1 MGRIT
6 GILCVAAMSHREG
19 EPSKRVCIDDQ
30 QSFSYSFFTLERKE
44 TDISIKEG
52 VAEMGA
58 SIVIVVSQD
67 RLYVANRE
75 EKRLL
80 KANEVDLSGMKH
92 NQIVDLSVEG
102 DRWEGDALNDE
113 PYGWGVL
120 YDNNN
125 GVVYEG
131 FRVGEM
137 NLCYGRRYY
146 ADIARI
152 EYEGEF
158 CDGKRWGKGVQYDRN
173 GDVVFEG
180 EWRNDKHVSRDKLK
194 VAMTDNSLLLH
205 NRIER
210 LVVSCD
216 HSLNGDSWNQLL
228 ACLKNSLREIIV
240 QEIRSKEIKK
250 CWFVDMRVLESIRID
265 CMCFNY
271 CESFRLKNCPKV
283 KELKIGELSFADCK
297 ECEIENVDALE
308 VIAIGKLHEKSS
320 NFCASL
326 VLNSLTLHM
335 VVTTR
340 LAFAQKGLIRR
351 RSVPL
356 LFSYRIRE

>member
-1 MGRIT
+1 
-6 GILCVAAMSHREG
+6 MSHREG
-19 EPSKRVCIDDQ
+19 EPSKRVCLDDQ
-30 QSFSYSFFTLERKE
+30 QSFSYSFFTLERTE

-58 SIVIVVSQD
+58 SIVLAVSQD
-67 RLYVANRE
+67 HLFVVNRE

-80 KANEVDLSGMKH
+80 KANEADLSGMKH

-102 DRWEGDALNDE
+102 DRWEGDVLNDE

-125 GVVYEG
+125 SVVYEG
-131 FRVGEM
+131 FRVGER
-137 NLCYGRRYY
+137 NVCYGRRYY

-356 LFSYRIRE
+356 LFSCCV

>member
-1 MGRIT
+1 M
-6 GILCVAAMSHREG
+6 
-19 EPSKRVCIDDQ
+19 
-30 QSFSYSFFTLERKE
+30 
-44 TDISIKEG
+44 
-52 VAEMGA
+52 
-58 SIVIVVSQD
+58 
-67 RLYVANRE
+67 
-75 EKRLL
+75 
-80 KANEVDLSGMKH
+80 
-92 NQIVDLSVEG
+92 
-102 DRWEGDALNDE
+102 LNDE

-125 GVVYEG
+125 SVVYEG
-131 FRVGEM
+131 FRVGER
-137 NLCYGRRYY
+137 NVCYGRRYY

>member
-1 MGRIT
+1 
-6 GILCVAAMSHREG
+6 
-19 EPSKRVCIDDQ
+19 
-30 QSFSYSFFTLERKE
+30 
-44 TDISIKEG
+44 
-52 VAEMGA
+52 MGA
-58 SIVIVVSQD
+58 SIVIAVSQD
-67 RLYVANRE
+67 RLYVVNRE
-75 EKRLL
+75 ERRLL
-80 KANEVDLSGMKH
+80 RANEVDLSGMKH

-102 DRWEGDALNDE
+102 DRWEGDVLNDE

-180 EWRNDKHVSRDKLK
+180 EWMNDEHVPRDKLK
-194 VAMTDNSLLLH
+194 VTMTDNSLLLH

-240 QEIRSKEIKK
+240 QGIRSKEIKK
-250 CWFVDMRVLESIRID
+250 CWFVDMRVLESIQIGSKS
-265 CMCFNY
+265 FN
-271 CESFRLKNCPKV
+271 CCKSFRLKNCPKV
-283 KELKIGELSFADCK
+283 KELKIGVASFEDCR

-308 VIAIGKLHEKSS
+308 VIAIGELHKRSS
-320 NFCASL
+320 DFCASL
-326 VLNSLTLHM
+326 VLKGLTLHA
-335 VVTTR
+335 VVKTR
-340 LAFAQKGLIRR
+340 LTFAQIGLIRN
-351 RSVPL
+351 SDVLL
-356 LFSYRIRE
+356 LFSYHIRE

>member
-1 MGRIT
+1 
-6 GILCVAAMSHREG
+6 MSHREG
-19 EPSKRVCIDDQ
+19 EPSKRVCLDDQ
-30 QSFSYSFFTLERKE
+30 QSFSYSFFTLERTE

-58 SIVIVVSQD
+58 SIVLAVSQD
-67 RLYVANRE
+67 HLFVVNRE

-80 KANEVDLSGMKH
+80 KANEADLSGMKH

-102 DRWEGDALNDE
+102 DRWEGDVLNDE

-125 GVVYEG
+125 SVVYEG
-131 FRVGEM
+131 FRVGER
-137 NLCYGRRYY
+137 NVCYGRRYY

>member
-1 MGRIT
+1 
-6 GILCVAAMSHREG
+6 MSHREG
-19 EPSKRVCIDDQ
+19 EPSKRVCLDDQ
-30 QSFSYSFFTLERKE
+30 QSFSYSFFTLERTE

-67 RLYVANRE
+67 HLFVVNRE

-80 KANEVDLSGMKH
+80 KANEADLSGMKH

-180 EWRNDKHVSRDKLK
+180 EWMNDEHVPRDKLK
-194 VAMTDNSLLLH
+194 VTMTDNSLLLH

-210 LVVSCD
+210 LVVSYSL
-216 HSLNGDSWNQLL
+216 SLNGNSWNQLL

-240 QEIRSKEIKK
+240 QGIRSQGIKK
-250 CWFVDMRVLESIRID
+250 CWFVDMRVLERIRIV
-265 CMCFNY
+265 CKNFNC

-283 KELKIGELSFADCK
+283 RELRISLWAFYYYTV
-297 ECEIENVDALE
+297 CEIENVSALE
-308 VIAIGKLHEKSS
+308 VIKMGNVKEAS
-320 NFCASL
+320 FCFYEASL
-326 VLNSLTLHM
+326 QL
-335 VVTTR
+335 R
-340 LAFAQKGLIRR
+340 G
-351 RSVPL
+351 
-356 LFSYRIRE
+356 